1 MPLVCR
7 QWELQREYP
16 LLALRGERHTN
27 MQDALDHAEGDASTT
42 EFQSLSATAALA
54 LALGL
59 ASFAAL
65 ATPLLIIVP
74 VAAIL
79 AALLAFA
86 KIRTAGGGLTG
97 TGLARWGLALGI
109 ACLAA
114 TIVRA
119 PVRDALMHR
128 QASQV
133 GRQWLDL
140 IAEGR
145 RRDALLIMSGT
156 ALSALAP
163 PPASPE
169 APPPKPE
176 DVEALMLENLRI
188 NKTAER
194 LAALKRPLSIAV
206 TPAGGEWPAFDGK
219 RTLMMEDYDVT
230 SASGESCRVQV
241 RLART
246 AEQEATG
253 TPWRV
258 DSWAIQDAEAE
269 QTAAAIP

>member
-1 MPLVCR
+1 
-7 QWELQREYP
+7 
-16 LLALRGERHTN
+16 
-27 MQDALDHAEGDASTT
+27 MQDALDHADGDASAT
-42 EFQSLSATAALA
+42 EFQSLSGAAALA

-59 ASFAAL
+59 ASPAAL
-65 ATPLLIIVP
+65 ATPLLVIVP

-86 KIRTAGGGLTG
+86 KIRTSAGGLTG
-97 TGLARWGLALGI
+97 ASLARWGLALGV

-128 QASQV
+128 QASQA
-133 GRQWLDL
+133 GREWLDL
-140 IAEGR
+140 VAAGR

-176 DVEALMLENLRI
+176 DVEAIMLEKLRA
-188 NKTAER
+188 NKTAQR
-194 LAALKRPLSIAV
+194 LAELKPPLAIAA
-206 TPAGGEWPAFDGK
+206 TPAVGDWPAFDGK
-219 RTLMMEDYDVT
+219 RTLMMEDYT
-230 SASGESCRVQV
+230 ISSASGETCRVQV

-246 AEQEATG
+246 VEQEATG

-258 DSWAIQDAEAE
+258 DSWQLQDAEV
-269 QTAAAIP
+269 QQAAASAP